1 MEDSIVTLG
10 MYFEVKDA
18 YLYGGDGSIGYCNT
32 NVDFKISNLL
42 KADVY
47 NDICNYVEELRKR
60 VADMCHIDVEK
71 VRVISRTEYKENTEG
86 EEDDDDYGDDED

>member
-10 MYFEVKDA
+10 VYFEVKDA
-18 YLYGGDGSIGYCNT
+18 HFYGGDGSIGYCNT

-47 NDICNYVEELRKR
+47 DYVEELRKR
-60 VADMCHIDVEK
+60 VADLCHVDAEK
-71 VRVISRTEYKENTEG
+71 VRVISRTEYEDNTEG
-86 EEDDDDYGDDED
+86 EDDDYEDDEDWLNW